1 MTSRIKICGVKD
13 PKNISK
19 CNDLG
24 IDFIGFNFAD
34 VSPRKLS
41 PREAKEN
48 NLASYCKKIDRVA
61 VFVDPS
67 DQHLDESIRSIDAT
81 YIQLHGNESSQRCS
95 DIKKLFDLPVIKAF
109 GINSALDLNAAA
121 HYENVVDYFLF
132 DAKPDIKNIKQ
143 KGGLNK
149 VFNWKIL
156 DNWKGKEFFL
166 AGGININNIKSAI
179 NDTNAFCIDISSG
192 VEKALG
198 IKDSNMIK
206 EIYTEFK
213 ALL

>member
-1 MTSRIKICGVKD
+1 MIATKICG
-13 PKNISK
+13 IT
-19 CNDLG
+19 NDLDAKLAISMG
-24 IDFIGFNFAD
+24 ASALGFIFYKKSPRYIDIKAAKMITRNNYNSKFIG
-34 VSPRKLS
+34 
-41 PREAKEN
+41 
-48 NLASYCKKIDRVA
+48 
-61 VFVDPS
+61 VFVDEDS
-67 DQHLDESIRSIDAT
+67 EYIKKVIEEVELHG
-81 YIQLHGNESSQRCS
+81 IQLHGNESSQRCS